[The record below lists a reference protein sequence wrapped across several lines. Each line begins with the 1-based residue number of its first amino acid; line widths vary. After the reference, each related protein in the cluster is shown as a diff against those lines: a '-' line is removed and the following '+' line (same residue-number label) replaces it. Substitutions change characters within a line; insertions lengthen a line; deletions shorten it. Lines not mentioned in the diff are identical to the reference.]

1 MMLHGEEDHLALVDQ
16 VEHKIVVHDEFAQ
29 IVSFVEKL
37 AKIFGPRI
45 RFGRFY
51 CVG

>member
-1 MMLHGEEDHLALVDQ
+1 MMLHGEEDYLALADQ
-16 VEHKIVVHDEFAQ
+16 VEHKIVVHEEFAQ
-29 IVSFVEKL
+29 IVSFVEEFPQ
-37 AKIFGPRI
+37 IFGSRI